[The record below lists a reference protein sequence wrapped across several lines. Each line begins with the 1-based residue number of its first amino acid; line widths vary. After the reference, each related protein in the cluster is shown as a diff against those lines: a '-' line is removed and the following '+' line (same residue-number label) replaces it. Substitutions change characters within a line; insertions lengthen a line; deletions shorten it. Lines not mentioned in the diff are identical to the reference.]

1 LRFLA
6 QPDRMEKVQPCAS
19 AVGHTARGL
28 RLSADADRADIEKV
42 LAGDIAAFENIV
54 RRWQGPLVNLAH
66 RFCRERGRA
75 EDMAQRRDSAKETA
89 APAGGSTLEGDGMKH
104 DEIDHAL
111 SGEVRIAPSPEFV
124 NRVMHAVR
132 RDGSAPAP
140 IPFPWKRAA
149 PGFGA
154 GALALRR

>member
-75 EDMAQRRDSAKETA
+75 EDMAQEEILRKKLPRLLADLHLKET
-89 APAGGSTLEGDGMKH
+89 G
-104 DEIDHAL
+104 
-111 SGEVRIAPSPEFV
+111 
-124 NRVMHAVR
+124 
-132 RDGSAPAP
+132 
-140 IPFPWKRAA
+140 
-149 PGFGA
+149 
-154 GALALRR
+154 